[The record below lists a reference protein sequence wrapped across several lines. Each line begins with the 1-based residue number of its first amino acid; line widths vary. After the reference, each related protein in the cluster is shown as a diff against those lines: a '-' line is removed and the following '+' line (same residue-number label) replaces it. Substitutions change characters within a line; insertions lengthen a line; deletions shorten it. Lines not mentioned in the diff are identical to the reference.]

1 MSIQIFS
8 NNAKTTLAAGIT
20 STQTSIT
27 VAPGTG
33 SLFPSPSTGQQF
45 KVTLVSASSASV
57 FEICNCT
64 SRTGDVLTVV
74 RGQEGTSGQPFLLDD
89 TVGHFDTAGVMSAL
103 VQADQLQN
111 GTYVYADV
119 GGTAN
124 ALTATIGSN
133 LTTIPDG
140 LNLVLGALTA
150 NTGAAT
156 LALTLGST
164 SQSIFPIVKGNNQAL
179 VAGDIPAAGYPIQMN
194 WSPEFS
200 AYVLQNPATGIF
212 VAAVPTGAIV
222 QFPATTAPSGYL
234 ITNGQLIS
242 RTTYAYLWAFAQS
255 SGNLI
260 SDALWI
266 SNSQYG
272 SFSSGDGSTTFR
284 LPQYGGYFLRSL
296 DNGNGID
303 PGRTIG
309 TTQQNQNQLHTHSVS
324 TSVTDGGHNHF
335 IANTDGV
342 GGTTNPNLS
351 SSNYLAEKMGGG
363 GISESYAL
371 NGTSTYANVGLTSTS
386 PTGISVSTSLGNN
399 GGSESRPVNIS
410 ILTCIKY

>member
-179 VAGDIPAAGYPIQMN
+179 VTGDIPAAGYPIQMN
-194 WSPEFS
+194 WSPEFT
-200 AYVLQNPATGIF
+200 AFVMQNPATGIF

-309 TTQQNQNQLHTHSVS
+309 TTQQNQNQTHTHIATS
-324 TSVTDGGHNHF
+324 TVTDPGHAHGLNVSPGGLGGQDYP
-335 IANTDGV
+335 IRALSGSQNTSTATTGITV
-342 GGTTNPNLS
+342 ATTNASSGGT
-351 SSNYLAEKMGGG
+351 
-363 GISESYAL
+363 
-371 NGTSTYANVGLTSTS
+371 
-386 PTGISVSTSLGNN
+386 
-399 GGSESRPVNIS
+399 ESRPVNIS